1 MEVVRMQKAE
11 NKIGK
16 VKKSKYPQQKRHRSQ
31 MSEWALNTLVDKFNK
46 LDKLKTTIHG
56 HLLGKKTI
64 TFSLVRKILIK
75 FLIKITLKI

>member
-1 MEVVRMQKAE
+1 MQKAE

-31 MSEWALNTLVDKFNK
+31 MSEWALNTLVNKFNE
-46 LDKLKTTIHG
+46 LDKSKTTIHR

-64 TFSLVRKILIK
+64 TFS
-75 FLIKITLKI
+75 

>member
-1 MEVVRMQKAE
+1 MQKAE

-46 LDKLKTTIHG
+46 LDKSKTTIHR
-56 HLLGKKTI
+56 HLLGKRLLH
-64 TFSLVRKILIK
+64 LVRKILIK

>member
-1 MEVVRMQKAE
+1 MQKAE

-46 LDKLKTTIHG
+46 LDKSKTTIHG

-64 TFSLVRKILIK
+64 TFRRKIFIK